1 MIVDPGD
8 DFYEPNC
15 NIPEEGG
22 VLTPDEDIEG
32 FLLFA
37 DIDPTDE
44 AAIEARKQEWEA
56 LSGS

>member
-1 MIVDPGD
+1 MDPGD